1 LSQLDRRGALR
12 LFASLGAAGVAAP
25 LLSACSDSDSG
36 GNVAAKGTVRI
47 GLLVPQS
54 GVNKAIGDDML
65 QGFELFRS
73 LNGTRLGGYD
83 VQTVLA
89 DEGETADS
97 GKAAAEKLVKQD
109 KVHAV
114 TGVATSAVMSAVKDT
129 FEAAHIPLIGSNAS
143 PTSLLSTL
151 YIWRTSYVDRDPGAA
166 LGEYVADI
174 LLPPP
179 PAPGTQ
185 PTPPKTAYVIAPE
198 GIGRDAVEGFLERF
212 RRVGKIEGNATYVPA
227 NRTDFTQYLNPLKGP
242 KVGAVVSFFSGAG
255 AQAFVKQYSDLG
267 IKNSGIKLFAPGFLT
282 EGTAMLKAHGAA
294 AEGIYTAMNYSA
306 DLDNSANRRFASEY
320 ERSYAST
327 PTAYAMAS
335 YDAATVLDKALSLV
349 DTELTGET
357 LNAAIGRVGQI
368 SSPRGDWQFNQTRS
382 PLQKWYLRQV
392 RADGTDAANK
402 PILANLV
409 ISELA
414 TIG

>member
-25 LLSACSDSDSG
+25 LLSACNDSDSG
-36 GNVAAKGTVRI
+36 SNPGPKGTVKI

-54 GVNKAIGDDML
+54 GPNKAIGDDML
-65 QGFELFRS
+65 QGFELYRS
-73 LNGTRLGGYD
+73 LSPSGRLGGYD
-83 VQTVLA
+83 VQPVLA
-89 DEGETADS
+89 DEGATAET
-97 GKAAAEKLVKQD
+97 GKAAIEKLVNQD

-114 TGVATSAVMSAVKDT
+114 TGVATSAVMLAVRDVI
-129 FEAAHIPLIGSNAS
+129 EAAHIPLIGSNAS

-166 LGEYVADI
+166 LGEYVADS
-174 LLPPP
+174 LP
-179 PAPGTQ
+179 AGRS
-185 PTPPKTAYVIAPE
+185 AFVIAPE
-198 GIGRDAVEGFLERF
+198 GIGRDSVEGFLEKF
-212 RRVGKIEGNATYVPA
+212 RLREGKLFGTATYVPA
-227 NRTDFTQYLNPLKGP
+227 SRTDFTQYLNPLKGSE
-242 KVGAVVSFFSGAG
+242 VSAVVSFFSGAG
-255 AQAFVKQYSDLG
+255 ALAFVKQYSDLG
-267 IKNSGIKLFAPGFLT
+267 IRNGGTQLYAPGFLT

-294 AEGIYTAMNYSA
+294 AQGIYTAMNYSA
-306 DLDNSANRRFASEY
+306 DLDNSANRRFASEFQ
-320 ERSYAST
+320 RTHGTS

-335 YDAATVLDKALSLV
+335 YDAATVLDKALSLI
-349 DTELTGET
+349 DNELTGET

-392 RADGTDAANK
+392 RADGTDAANQAV
-402 PILANLV
+402 LANMV

>member
-36 GNVAAKGTVRI
+36 GTAASKGTVRI
-47 GLLVPQS
+47 GLLVPQT
-54 GVNKAIGDDML
+54 GANKPIGDDML
-65 QGFELFRS
+65 KGFDLFRS
-73 LNGTRLGGYD
+73 LNNGRFGGYD

-89 DEGETADS
+89 DEGATADT
-97 GKAAAEKLVKQD
+97 GKAAAEKLVNQD

-114 TGVATSAVMSAVKDT
+114 TGVATSAVMLAVKDT

-143 PTSLLSTL
+143 PTNLLSTL

-166 LGEYVADI
+166 LGEYVASI
-174 LLPPP
+174 LKPPP
-179 PAPGTQ
+179 PAPGT
-185 PTPPKTAYVIAPE
+185 TAPPSKSAFVIAPE
-198 GIGRDAVEGFLERF
+198 GLGRDAVEGFLEKF
-212 RRVGKIEGNATYVPA
+212 RLREGRIEGNVTYVPA
-227 NRTDFTQYLNPLKGP
+227 GQTNFIQNLNPLKGSQ
-242 KVGAVVSFFSGAG
+242 VGAVVSFFSGAG
-255 AQAFVKQYSDLG
+255 ALAFVKQYSDLG
-267 IKNSGIKLFAPGFLT
+267 IKNSALLFAPGFLT
-282 EGTAMLKAHGAA
+282 EGNAMLQAHGAA
-294 AEGIYTAMNYSA
+294 ARGIFTAMNYSA

-320 ERSYAST
+320 QREHGIT

-335 YDAATVLDKALSLV
+335 YDAATVLDKALSLLNGNV
-349 DTELTGET
+349 TGET

-382 PLQKWYLRQV
+382 PLQKWYLREV
-392 RADGTDAANK
+392 RADGTDASNQ
-402 PILANLV
+402 PLLANMV